1 MTNNSGS
8 ADSPFTGKAWPIF
21 ASLQSYSLQFLARDL
36 FAGLTLAAI
45 AIPEQMATARL
56 GGFAPQLGFFAF
68 LAGSLAFAIFGSNR
82 FLSCGAD
89 STITPI
95 FAGGLAA
102 LAASGDPQ
110 YLVLAASL
118 ALMVGLLLLFAG
130 IFRLGWIADLLS
142 IPVTTGFL
150 AGISVHILISQL
162 PGILGVEAP
171 GGAML
176 QRMASLATHLNE
188 TNPFTLLI
196 GIGVLAIMALSERIN
211 ARIPG
216 ALIGLALASAAVVL
230 LGLESRGVSVLGAV
244 AAAPPALALPNIPAG
259 RLPGLVSLSLIIA
272 VVVMVQTAATTRSFP
287 SSPDEPPD
295 VDRDFVGVGV
305 GSILSGLIGAFP
317 VDASPPRT
325 AVVSETGGRSQL
337 AGLAAAA
344 IVIALL
350 AFGAA
355 LLGRIPNAA
364 LGGVLMFVALRIVR
378 VNQIVSIWRQSL
390 GEFLLIAVTAAAIIV
405 LPIEQGVGIG
415 IALSLLHG
423 IWSATRARV
432 ILFERIPKTSIWWP
446 ASPHLPGEREP
457 GIIVAGFQAPLSFL
471 NAYHFRRD
479 VLEALQSGRKRRGS
493 SCWRRR
499 ALSRSTTRR
508 RRYCVI
514 SFASVTPMESIS
526 PSRGWNR
533 SAPRPRSC
541 GLASASC
548 SVRII
553 PFAASRRPSRRSVNR
568 ARPGPNDGPGAF
580 AVAVFPGYERW
591 GPLAGG
597 RCEGIASG
605 RERHACRSCIGK
617 FPRLDGG
624 RRRASSSTGE
634 GSCQPANFGR
644 QPGHIA
650 ALRLRRLVQ
659 SIAGDH
665 ARGSGSARTAA
676 QCRCL
681 FQILADGAGRGR

>member
-1 MTNNSGS
+1 MTNNSGPAES
-8 ADSPFTGKAWPIF
+8 GFAGKAWPVF

-56 GGFAPQLGFFAF
+56 GGFAPQLGFFAL
-68 LAGSLAFAIFGSNR
+68 LAGSLAFAMFGSNR

-110 YLVLAASL
+110 YLALAASL

-162 PGILGVEAP
+162 PEILGVAAP

-176 QRMASLATHLNE
+176 QRIATLATHLNE

-196 GIGVLAIMALSERIN
+196 GIGVLAIIALSERID

-216 ALIGLALASAAVVL
+216 ALIGL
-230 LGLESRGVSVLGAV
+230 
-244 AAAPPALALPNIPAG
+244 
-259 RLPGLVSLSLIIA
+259 
-272 VVVMVQTAATTRSFP
+272 
-287 SSPDEPPD
+287 
-295 VDRDFVGVGV
+295 
-305 GSILSGLIGAFP
+305 
-317 VDASPPRT
+317 SPPRT
-325 AVVSETGGRSQL
+325 AVVCETGGRSQL
-337 AGLAAAA
+337 AGLTAAT

-364 LGGVLMFVALRIVR
+364 LGGVLLFVALRIVR
-378 VNQIVSIWRQSL
+378 VNQIVSIYRQSL

-405 LPIEQGVGIG
+405 LPIEQGVGSG

-423 IWSATRARV
+423 IWSTTRARLV
-432 ILFERIPKTSIWWP
+432 VFERVPGTSIWWP
-446 ASPHLPGEREP
+446 SSPNFPGEREP

-479 VLEALQSGRKRRGS
+479 VLDALQSQ
-493 SCWRRR
+493 
-499 ALSRSTTRR
+499 
-508 RRYCVI
+508 
-514 SFASVTPMESIS
+514 PQ
-526 PSRGWNR
+526 
-533 SAPRPRSC
+533 
-541 GLASASC
+541 
-548 SVRII
+548 
-553 PFAASRRPSRRSVNR
+553 AARLLVLE
-568 ARPGPNDGPGAF
+568 AT
-580 AVAVFPGYERW
+580 
-591 GPLAGG
+591 
-597 RCEGIASG
+597 GIV
-605 RERHACRSCIGK
+605 EID
-617 FPRLDGG
+617 F
-624 RRRASSSTGE
+624 
-634 GSCQPANFGR
+634 
-644 QPGHIA
+644 
-650 ALRLRRLVQ
+650 
-659 SIAGDH
+659 
-665 ARGSGSARTAA
+665 TAA
-676 QCRCL
+676 Q
-681 FQILADGAGRGR
+681 ILRDLIRKCHADEIDFAIARLESIRAQAAMARFGISELLGPDHSFRSVEEAIQALGKKARP